1 VKINHLKAL
10 VNYHNFEK
18 LLLSEFE
25 TFKTENNFKADSLRD
40 LTKNNIQAFK
50 SYFFLRQ
57 NSIKEGLIS
66 DLKDY
71 ILSDEAVNIDTIIN
85 SLEGL
90 KKQIDIWRI
99 KIGQE
104 VNLKS
109 DSSQANWK
117 IYAYE
122 LFFIYCES
130 FEKLILELIVFIEK
144 QTGRK
149 VEVFSTFKPSEKK
162 FFPQNEISKSDSE
175 LMTRNEVADY
185 LRVTP
190 RQVINLENSG
200 YFPRTNTIGGRSVRY
215 LKKDIE
221 NYAKG
226 KS

>member
-1 VKINHLKAL
+1 MNINHLKSF

-18 LLLSEFE
+18 LLVSEFQ
-25 TFKTENNFKADSLRD
+25 TFKEENHLKADTLTD
-40 LTKNNIQAFK
+40 LTKDNIQAFK
-50 SYFFLRQ
+50 NYFLLRQ
-57 NSIKEGLIS
+57 HSTTEGIIS
-66 DLKDY
+66 DVKDY

-90 KKQIDIWRI
+90 KKQIDIWKI

-104 VNLKS
+104 INLKS
-109 DSSQANWK
+109 HSNLTNWK
-117 IYAYE
+117 IYAYD

-130 FEKLILELIVFIEK
+130 FEKLILELIVFIKK
-144 QTGRK
+144 QTGK
-149 VEVFSTFKPSEKK
+149 EVEVFSKFKPSDKK

-200 YFPRTNTIGGRSVRY
+200 YFTRANTIGGRSVRY
-215 LKKDIE
+215 LRRDIE

-226 KS
+226 KT